1 MKQSSLASVEL
12 AACPQEMLSLPQFQL
27 ERPTVVLFS
36 SDFQWV
42 SVRGREEVEV
52 GVKDVPEKHLQNNYG
67 YKYILNLS
75 NSEFPSLAHKVFIF
89 KLLFACLSKVFYL
102 CHVCL
107 DREPLRK
114 VQEISLGNQNNVKFE
129 TSGFSHDGFSILQ
142 HFLICPMAGHCD

>member
-12 AACPQEMLSLPQFQL
+12 AACPQEMLSLPQLQL
-27 ERPTVVLFS
+27 ERPTVVLVS

-75 NSEFPSLAHKVFIF
+75 NSEFPSLANEVFIF
-89 KLLFACLSKVFYL
+89 KLFCLHASQRCFIYVMS
-102 CHVCL
+102 V
-107 DREPLRK
+107 
-114 VQEISLGNQNNVKFE
+114 
-129 TSGFSHDGFSILQ
+129 
-142 HFLICPMAGHCD
+142 